1 MVTMTK
7 LLYSGVKYGENDA
20 EITILVD
27 VQNDW
32 VEITHTKEASQV
44 MNKTTGKYIIV
55 NRNTLKFEVVA

>member
-1 MVTMTK
+1 MTK
-7 LLYSGVKYGENDA
+7 LLYRGIKYGENDS
-20 EITILVD
+20 ELTILVD

-55 NRNTLKFEVVA
+55 NRNSLTFEVVS